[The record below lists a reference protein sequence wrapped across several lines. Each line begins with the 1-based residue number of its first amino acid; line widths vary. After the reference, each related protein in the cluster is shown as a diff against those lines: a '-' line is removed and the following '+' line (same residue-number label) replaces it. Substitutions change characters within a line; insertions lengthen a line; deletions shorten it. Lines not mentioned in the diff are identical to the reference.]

1 MKSFWIR
8 TVNVLLAVGV
18 LLGFNLLTEVRQ
30 KETEIARLD
39 AQVETLQL
47 ELDAEKNYQSLLEGA
62 LGQETVKKTES
73 VDEAA
78 ASRFK
83 DGTYSGSSQGFG
95 GLVTVEVTIAEDE
108 ITDIA
113 IVSAPGE
120 DKAYLSMAE
129 KIIPSILEQ
138 QTTEVDTISGA
149 TFSST
154 GIKNAVTIALSEA
167 EQ

>member
-18 LLGFNLLTEVRQ
+18 LLGYNLLTEVRQ

-73 VDEAA
+73 VDEA